1 MPRRRVG
8 GEHSLLPASWLA
20 PATWVCDDADMAKGI
35 GGRASNHLPTLRR
48 RLLYA
53 LLAFPALL
61 AIGTLGYMAIEGW
74 SLTDALFM
82 SATTIT
88 TVGFGEVQPLSE
100 RGRLFTIVLLVV
112 GLAAL
117 WYALSTLVSVA
128 LQGELGLRW
137 EERRMERLAQHAHG
151 HHIVAGFGRV
161 GRQTAHA
168 LQDLGHQVL
177 VIEDDPVTARD
188 AADAGFMLLA
198 GDATEDAVLI
208 QAGLPRAAGLVAAL
222 GSDAD
227 NVFVTLSARA
237 LHPTLP
243 IVARANDASAA
254 PKLLRAGATQ
264 VVSPYEAASRQMA
277 RLALRPGSVD
287 FIEDLFR
294 GPSGTLV
301 VEDVHVDAGSPL
313 VDMTVREVQARVP
326 HVSFVAVLRNGEAIS
341 PLPADFRVASGDRIA
356 AVGTEATLRQLEI
369 ATQGM
374 RG

>member
-1 MPRRRVG
+1 M
-8 GEHSLLPASWLA
+8 
-20 PATWVCDDADMAKGI
+20 ATGI
-35 GGRASNHLPTLRR
+35 KRRASNHLPTLRR

-61 AIGTLGYMAIEGW
+61 AIGTVGYIAIEGW
-74 SLTDALFM
+74 SVTDALFM

-88 TVGFGEVQPLSE
+88 TVGFGEVRPLSE

-112 GLAAL
+112 GLGAL

-264 VVSPYEAASRQMA
+264 GVSPYEAASRQMA